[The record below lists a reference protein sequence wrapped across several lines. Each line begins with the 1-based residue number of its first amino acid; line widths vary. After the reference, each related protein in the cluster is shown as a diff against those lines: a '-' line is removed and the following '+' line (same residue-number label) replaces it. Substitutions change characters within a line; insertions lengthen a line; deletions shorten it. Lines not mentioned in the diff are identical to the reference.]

1 MPEIFIYKYI
11 KVFNFCNSFIDIIN
25 VIMTM
30 YQLFKLL
37 KKELNK
43 DSFNFSVCSF
53 CPQTIDLTASG

>member
-37 KKELNK
+37 KKEVK
-43 DSFNFSVCSF
+43 
-53 CPQTIDLTASG
+53 QR